1 MQRYKEEKRLYTP
14 QEAADEICL
23 SGSDDGLFYTDDSNE
38 ESSDEE
44 WERDNEGEVKL
55 EIRG

>member
-1 MQRYKEEKRLYTP
+1 MQRDKEQKRFYTP

-23 SGSDDGLFYTDDSNE
+23 SGSDDGRFYNDDSNE

-44 WERDNEGEVKL
+44 WEHFNEGEVKL